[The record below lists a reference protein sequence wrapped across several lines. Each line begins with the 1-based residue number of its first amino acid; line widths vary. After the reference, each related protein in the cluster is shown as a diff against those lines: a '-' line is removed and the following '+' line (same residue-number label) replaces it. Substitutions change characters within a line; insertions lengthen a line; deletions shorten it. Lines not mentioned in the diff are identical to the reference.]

1 MFNTVELVGILEVMK
16 FHLMDYRS
24 AIKTDVYKEFFKA
37 WKDVYITILSELWD
51 FTNVCALW
59 PQLFHN
65 MYKKTKDKIY
75 TDF

>member
-37 WKDVYITILSELWD
+37 WKDVYITILSEL
-51 FTNVCALW
+51 
-59 PQLFHN
+59 
-65 MYKKTKDKIY
+65 
-75 TDF
+75 